1 MDLLADYV
9 IPLEDLVPLIRERV
23 EAGHS
28 IRGLTFRG
36 TSMLPMLRQGKD
48 TVELSPLPEK
58 LKKYDLP
65 IYQRP
70 NGKLVM
76 HRIVAV
82 KEDHYICLGDN
93 TESFETIYPEQM
105 VGMVTAF
112 NRGKKRIPVTDPGYR
127 LYCRLWRPTRPL
139 RKLYKMVRH
148 CLGKYLKRI
157 LGRTA

>member
-1 MDLLADYV
+1 MDLFANYV

-28 IRGLTFRG
+28 VLGLTFKG
-36 TSMLPMLRQGKD
+36 VSMLPMLRQGKD

-93 TESFETIYPEQM
+93 TEVFETIYPEQM
-105 VGMVTAF
+105 IGVVSAF
-112 NRGKKRIPVTDPGYR
+112 MRGKKRIAVTNPGYR
-127 LYCRLWRPTRPL
+127 LYCHLWRPTRPL
-139 RKLYKMVRH
+139 RKLYKKVRH
-148 CLGKYLKRI
+148 LLGKHMKRMM
-157 LGRTA
+157 GRSA